1 MQKMCAFC
9 GKPFEAKRAAAVFC
23 GATCRQRRQRAG
35 APIVP
40 LEVVGGERHPA
51 NLADAIAMA
60 AMDTR
65 NALAD
70 SPLVVTTRATLEVA
84 GVLGT
89 VSGQAALIL
98 AAQVAAGRDTLAG
111 LSSGVKQLEA
121 SVAAALA
128 SVTRAD
134 QMDEVTRRRDEK
146 LRAAGRA

>member
-9 GKPFEAKRAAAVFC
+9 GKPFEAKRAAAMFC

-40 LEVVGGERHPA
+40 LEVVDGEGRPSEESM
-51 NLADAIAMA
+51 LVSV
-60 AMDTR
+60 TR
-65 NALAD
+65 K
-70 SPLVVTTRATLEVA
+70 TLERA
-84 GVLGT
+84 GVLET
-89 VSGQAALIL
+89 VSGQSALIL
-98 AAQVAAGRDTLAG
+98 AAKVSAGNDTGAAIAALT
-111 LSSGVKQLEA
+111 KQLEV
-121 SVAAALA
+121 SVDKALA